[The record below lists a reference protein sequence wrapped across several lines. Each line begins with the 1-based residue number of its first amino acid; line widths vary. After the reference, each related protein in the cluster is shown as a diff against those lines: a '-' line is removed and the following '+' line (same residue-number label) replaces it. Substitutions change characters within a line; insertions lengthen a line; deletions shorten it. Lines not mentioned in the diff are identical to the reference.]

1 MRLVCICLVWL
12 LGFVYVLSG
21 LLGRQRADQSAA
33 HLLRRRVDFSNGVEL
48 FENHP
53 HHPLSFVDV
62 RQFAAPEHDRHDD
75 LVLVL
80 QKTLRLIH
88 LEIDVVF
95 AGLGPKP
102 NFLDFCLM
110 DVRAV
115 EFLLLL
121 IFELAEVHDPADG
134 RLLVR
139 SHLDKIEAGLT
150 RAIQRLFRRDDP
162 ELFAVAGDHPDRRDP
177 DLLVNA
183 MLLLDGSR
191 LPDSDAD
198 STPQAGKK
206 ANTRAMQGGTSCVDD
221 TPPRRSRRQA
231 ANGQFAG
238 LSPGEPP
245 TIPRRGG
252 QRQQAFANCRKRAS
266 SCLRPAT
273 SRDRCRGPWG
283 AAGVLV
289 WPGSR

>member
-1 MRLVCICLVWL
+1 
-12 LGFVYVLSG
+12 
-21 LLGRQRADQSAA
+21 
-33 HLLRRRVDFSNGVEL
+33 L

-53 HHPLSFVDV
+53 HHPLPFVDV
-62 RQFAAPEHDRHDD
+62 RQFATPEHDRHDD

-80 QKTLRLIH
+80 QKTLRLSH

-95 AGLGPKP
+95 ARLGTKP

-121 IFELAEVHDPADG
+121 ILELAKVHDPTDG

-139 SHLDKIEAGLT
+139 SHLDQVEACFASAT
-150 RAIQRLFRRDDP
+150 QRLFRRDDP
-162 ELFAVAGDHPDRRDP
+162 ELFTVAGDDPDRRDP
-177 DLLVNA
+177 DLLVDA

-206 ANTRAMQGGTSCVDD
+206 ANTRAINGTSCVG
-221 TPPRRSRRQA
+221 RHSSA
-231 ANGQFAG
+231 A
-238 LSPGEPP
+238 LPE
-245 TIPRRGG
+245 
-252 QRQQAFANCRKRAS
+252 
-266 SCLRPAT
+266 
-273 SRDRCRGPWG
+273 
-283 AAGVLV
+283 
-289 WPGSR
+289 